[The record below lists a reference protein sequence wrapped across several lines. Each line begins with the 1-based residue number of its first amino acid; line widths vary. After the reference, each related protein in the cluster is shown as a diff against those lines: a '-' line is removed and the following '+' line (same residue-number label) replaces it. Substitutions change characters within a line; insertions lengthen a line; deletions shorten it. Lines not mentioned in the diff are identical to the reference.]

1 MLDNETLIHE
11 KIVGSPLGQL
21 FGFQTETIDA
31 HGVAVRLPFRPEVTT
46 LADIVHGGA
55 IAALVDTAA
64 VAAVWSEADLTQQPR
79 GTTVSCTINYLAA
92 GRGQD
97 LIAHAQV
104 IRRGRTLCVCDVDV
118 RGADGTSVARALVT
132 YKLG

>member
-1 MLDNETLIHE
+1 MSDNETLIHE

-64 VAAVWSEADLTQQPR
+64 VAAVWSKADLTRQQR
-79 GTTVSCTINYLAA
+79 GATVSCTVNYLAA

-104 IRRGRTLCVCDVDV
+104 IQRGRTLCVCEVDV
-118 RGADGTSVARALVT
+118 RGADGTLVARALVT